1 MWQKMDNY
9 KRSPKISI
17 ITVCY
22 NAESEIECTI
32 RSVLEQ
38 TFIDYE
44 YIIVDGG
51 SKDNTMQI
59 VNKYRDKITYII
71 SEPDLGIY
79 DAMNKGIKLAS
90 GEWLNMMNAG
100 DKYVDENVLENV
112 FKNHVPDNV
121 WVLYSDY
128 YMYKSNGQIVRY
140 NVDLINKSSFN
151 HQCTIYRRFLHQMH
165 GYYIV
170 TKEIIISDILFF
182 YAIPTNQMMKIDTV
196 IAYFVGGGI
205 SSKGNWSME
214 QWLCADVVF
223 RKRTFGNMV
232 VMYYYRRL
240 KKLIPQSLKDFIKGV
255 VKWKGKNVSL

>member
-1 MWQKMDNY
+1 MDSHKKN
-9 KRSPKISI
+9 PKISI

-22 NAESEIECTI
+22 NAECEIEDTI
-32 RSVLEQ
+32 LSVLEQ
-38 TFIDYE
+38 TFTDYE

-51 SKDNTMQI
+51 SKDDTMKI
-59 VNKYRDKITYII
+59 VTKYKDGITHII
-71 SEPDLGIY
+71 SEPDQGIY
-79 DAMNKGIKLAS
+79 DAMNKGVKLAS

-112 FKNHVPDNV
+112 FKNHVPDSIQ
-121 WVLYSDY
+121 VLYSDY
-128 YMYKSNGQIVRY
+128 YAYKSNGQIVRY

-151 HQCTIYRRFLHQMH
+151 HQCTIYRRFLHQVH

-170 TKEIIISDILFF
+170 TKKIIISDILFF

-205 SSKGNWSME
+205 SSEGNWSME

-223 RKRTFGNMV
+223 RKRTFSNMV
-232 VMYYYRRL
+232 VAYYYRRL
-240 KKLIPQSLKDFIKGV
+240 RKIIPQSLKDSIKSI
-255 VKWKGKNVSL
+255 VKWKGKNVFL